1 MSAWLSVIFLAEFAE
16 TMFLLA
22 GDLGVFDKA
31 VGDPVSHA
39 IIAQPKFNIFH
50 LNLSAG
56 MN

>member
-39 IIAQPKFNIFH
+39 IAQPKFNIFH